1 MLSWSSRIGW
11 TSFLLLLLKKKK
23 KEEEE
28 EESEEKGKANEISHF
43 RNYMYTYS

>member
-1 MLSWSSRIGW
+1 LDIFLASSP
-11 TSFLLLLLKKKK
+11 KKKK
-23 KEEEE
+23 KEE

>member
-1 MLSWSSRIGW
+1 MLGWSSRIGW

-23 KEEEE
+23 KE